1 MKSIKDLTDQVKKAE
16 EGAEKRTAQAMEV
29 ENQLN
34 TIMTEMQH
42 LEPKQRYIRY
52 TCPRPH
58 LQLMLWHSSCLHLLL
73 ACLLLSC
80 SCLPV
85 CLLRGEIHTTK
96 LLALNVGMAL
106 AKVQLSA
113 CEN

>member
-42 LEPKQRYIRY
+42 LEPKQRHIRH
-52 TCPRPH
+52 R
-58 LQLMLWHSSCLHLLL
+58 
-73 ACLLLSC
+73 LS
-80 SCLPV
+80 
-85 CLLRGEIHTTK
+85 IT
-96 LLALNVGMAL
+96 
-106 AKVQLSA
+106 
-113 CEN
+113 

>member
-42 LEPKQRYIRY
+42 LEPKQRHIRY
-52 TCPRPH
+52 TCPTPH
-58 LQLMLWHSSCLHLLL
+58 LHCSSCSITHL
-73 ACLLLSC
+73 ACTCYLHASC
-80 SCLPV
+80 PAATACL
-85 CLLRGEIHTTK
+85 
-96 LLALNVGMAL
+96 
-106 AKVQLSA
+106 
-113 CEN
+113 